1 MADEE
6 IKTTEE
12 RKCFG
17 LNEKNV
23 LRFIIPCVTSFIGCL
38 LALAVYASLTG
49 KPPVPPRH
57 CPPPCPRMEAPCPP
71 THHFTRHHH
80 GEFRPDRP
88 HIRRHHPRPHW
99 DNRRPESPQAD
110 RPLPEKPNK
119 K

>member
-57 CPPPCPRMEAPCPP
+57 CPPPCPRMEAPFQQHPNF
-71 THHFTRHHH
+71 TKHHR

-88 HIRRHHPRPHW
+88 HVKGHHPRPNW
-99 DNRRPESPQAD
+99 KNGKPEQPKADKPSP
-110 RPLPEKPNK
+110 K
-119 K
+119 KTDKK

>member
-49 KPPVPPRH
+49 KPQVPPRH

-71 THHFTRHHH
+71 PHHFARHHH

-88 HIRRHHPRPHW
+88 HIKRHHPRPHW
-99 DNRRPESPQAD
+99 DNRRPEPPQAD